1 MSEREI
7 ANEPV
12 ELRVHVRRVVS
23 DDGMQSQ
30 NEVYCVRRRC
40 CVAIAEC
47 EECPENAGAAID
59 FQRHRNHILCRGLTI
74 DSARGLEPSRRPLLL
89 RRPGT
94 RDSQASHTPVAEI
107 LIADILCAR
116 ESLSA
121 VDLARELLNKRFGA
135 APVVDRA
142 GRLVGMVAARDL
154 VEAPPGV
161 RVGAVMSRVVFWL
174 PDDASIADAAALM
187 ALERVHHLP
196 IITNDGKVCGMV
208 SSLDVLGWMARQ
220 DGYHLGG

>member
-1 MSEREI
+1 MS
-7 ANEPV
+7 EPV
-12 ELRVHVRRVVS
+12 ELRIHVRRVFG

-30 NEVYCVRRRC
+30 NEVYCVRRHA

-47 EECPENAGAAID
+47 EDCPENAGCAID
-59 FQRHRNHILCRGLTI
+59 LEHHRNHVLCSGLTI

-94 RDSQASHTPVAEI
+94 RNSEASRTPVAEI
-107 LIADILCAR
+107 LVADVLCAR
-116 ESLSA
+116 ESLAA
-121 VDLARELLNKRFGA
+121 VALARELLNKRYGA

-154 VEAPPGV
+154 IDAPANV
-161 RVGAVMSRVVFWL
+161 RVGSLMSRVVFWL

-196 IITNDGKVCGMV
+196 IVTSDGKVCGMV
-208 SSLDVLGWMARQ
+208 SSLDVLRWMARQ